1 MKTSVVCYDEEA
13 PVLAIYEFLCRVS
26 IRGIIVVSDGRP
38 TGIINRSSLLRW
50 FCNAAKVSNSKEIE
64 EHSAAADKPV
74 DDPRSRVLKTIR
86 DLSDQASTMQ
96 SRLEDNTVDVQPCVI
111 GCVSRIQEIINDLL
125 AYSRFTGDPGQADD
139 PTFSLPTDRAEQDS
153 DGTTSETG
161 TLPDFT
167 DQLTDPSIWF
177 PPGCEPDVLSAS
189 EPST

>member
-1 MKTSVVCYDEEA
+1 MLIVDQDPEMLRQHTRWLEA
-13 PVLAIYEFLCRVS
+13 AGFEVRQA
-26 IRGIIVVSDGRP
+26 GNG
-38 TGIINRSSLLRW
+38 
-50 FCNAAKVSNSKEIE
+50 
-64 EHSAAADKPV
+64 
-74 DDPRSRVLKTIR
+74 
-86 DLSDQASTMQ
+86 DQASTMQ

-161 TLPDFT
+161 TLPDFA